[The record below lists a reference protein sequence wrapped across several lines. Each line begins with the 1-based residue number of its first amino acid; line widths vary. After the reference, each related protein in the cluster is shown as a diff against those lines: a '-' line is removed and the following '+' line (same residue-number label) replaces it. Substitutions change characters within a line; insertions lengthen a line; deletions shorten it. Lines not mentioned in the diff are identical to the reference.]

1 MRVHDRWLVTAA
13 AVLAASAAAA
23 QPPPT
28 GPNSDPADQHC
39 SLREMCPSGVLCT
52 TGLAGTEPS
61 FQYRICVDR
70 ARDRGLVPRC
80 SHTTEE
86 LLAVVLCP
94 RGKTGSWPG
103 SKELAKAELAAQ
115 APTEPAGASPPTQ
128 APTQASP
135 SAPAAEST
143 ARQATSGAPAKAGPS
158 TPTKRTPPP
167 PSAPRSSSCALV
179 RSRSP
184 VEAWPWLLWAL
195 TLAAM
200 NRKRAA
206 SKGRLLP

>member
-13 AVLAASAAAA
+13 ALLGASAAAA

-28 GPNSDPADQHC
+28 GPNSDPADHHC

-61 FQYRICVDR
+61 WQYRTCNDR
-70 ARDRGLVPRC
+70 ARARGLVPRC
-80 SHTTEE
+80 SHTTEK
-86 LLAVVLCP
+86 LLRVVLCP

-103 SKELAKAELAAQ
+103 SKERAKAELAART
-115 APTEPAGASPPTQ
+115 PTEPAEASPPTK

-158 TPTKRTPPP
+158 TPTKRTPSP
-167 PSAPRSSSCALV
+167 PSPPRSSNCAWV
-179 RSRSP
+179 PSGSP
-184 VEAWPWLLWAL
+184 VEAWPWPLWAL
-195 TLAAM
+195 ALALM

-206 SKGRLLP
+206 SKGRVLP